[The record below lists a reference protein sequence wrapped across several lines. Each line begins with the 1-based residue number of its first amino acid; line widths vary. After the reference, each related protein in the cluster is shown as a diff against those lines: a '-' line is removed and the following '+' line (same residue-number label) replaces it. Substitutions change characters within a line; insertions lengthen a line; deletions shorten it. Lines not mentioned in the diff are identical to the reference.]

1 MSQIDN
7 RPPWVT
13 LKHFRR
19 QLLKFMVDECDYL
32 VEELDEHVKKSKRS
46 YKEICMR
53 LAKAQ
58 QPGDAIH
65 LLVSATSVML
75 NIPILMVYPVQ
86 TLDRNSGRISYKYNE
101 MAPCGAMSRSNW
113 TQYPIKLI
121 FNGVDHYFPF
131 INDKIGLIANLG
143 NPAVAGLH
151 QLCEDFKTVIDEVP
165 ENTTLKAGLN
175 EVIQY
180 IKAADKIAENLNF
193 SNGTSTFTNE
203 PATEP
208 PEVPDASPVK
218 TIKLRKRRK
227 SLSDDE
233 EQVEGDQEEG
243 DGNEGSEAV
252 EKGAVK
258 DDGEPAAK
266 KKRTKEKAKDCERL
280 DEQCY
285 CGKIFETL
293 AYLDKHIQ
301 RKHKTTWMCSGANW
315 VEGKEGKQ
323 GHWEPCREV
332 CAKRT
337 SLWSHFRR
345 KHEGRYH
352 NYCLIGDCKFGSDE
366 LWNINMHR
374 HKKHQIPLP
383 AEQIC
388 KKCNQGF
395 GQISKFNAHTVTC
408 KTDARPFECE
418 ICEETFRQR
427 PTYLRH
433 MRQKHKK
440 AGESAEKHF
449 FFCSLCGKKLRTL
462 SGKKS
467 HEELPHDKDGNFI
480 KHKDRPAKKQ

>member
-7 RPPWVT
+7 RPQWVN
-13 LKHFRR
+13 LKYFCR
-19 QLLKFMVDECDYL
+19 QLLRFMVDECDYL

-46 YKEICMR
+46 YKDICMR

-58 QPGDAIH
+58 APGDAIH
-65 LLVSATSVML
+65 LLVAVTSLML

-86 TLDRNSGRISYKYNE
+86 SLDRNTRRISYEYNE
-101 MAPCGAMSRSNW
+101 LAPCGAMSRSNW
-113 TQYPIKLI
+113 SQYPIKLI

-131 INDKIGLIANLG
+131 INDNIGLIANLG
-143 NPAVAGLH
+143 NSAVVNLH
-151 QLCEDFKTVIDEVP
+151 QLCEDFKMVIDEVP

-180 IKAADKIAENLNF
+180 ITAADRIAENLNF

-203 PATEP
+203 AATEP
-208 PEVPDASPVK
+208 PEVPDPSPVK
-218 TIKLRKRRK
+218 KIKLQKRRK
-227 SLSDDE
+227 SLSDNE
-233 EQVEGDQEEG
+233 EEVEGDQE
-243 DGNEGSEAV
+243 EGSEAV
-252 EKGAVK
+252 EKGAVR
-258 DDGEPAAK
+258 DEGEPAAK
-266 KKRTKEKAKDCERL
+266 KKAKDCERR

-285 CGKIFETL
+285 CGKIFETVH
-293 AYLDKHIQ
+293 YLDKHIQ
-301 RKHKTTWMCSGANW
+301 GKHRMTWMCSGANW
-315 VEGKEGKQ
+315 VEGKEGEE
-323 GHWEPCREV
+323 GHWEPCHEV
-332 CAKRT
+332 CAKHT

-374 HKKHQIPLP
+374 HKKHQIALP
-383 AEQIC
+383 AEQRC

-395 GQISKFNAHTVTC
+395 GQIAKFKAHIVTC

-418 ICEETFRQR
+418 ICGETFRQR
-427 PTYLRH
+427 PTFLRH

-440 AGESAEKHF
+440 PGVSAAMHF
-449 FFCSLCGKKLRTL
+449 FFCSLCGKKLGTL

-467 HEELPHDKDGNFI
+467 HEALPHDKDGNFI
-480 KHKDRPAKKQ
+480 KHKDRKAKNQ